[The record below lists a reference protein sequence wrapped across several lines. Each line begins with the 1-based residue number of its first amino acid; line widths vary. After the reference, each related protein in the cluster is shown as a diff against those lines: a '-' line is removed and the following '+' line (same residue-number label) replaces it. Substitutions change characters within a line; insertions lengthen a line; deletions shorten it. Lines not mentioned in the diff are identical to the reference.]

1 MKAIAPIL
9 THALF
14 LAFGTFVL
22 IFVCLSVFNL
32 RASSEQET
40 AKATLKIITGQVSDK
55 ILDLY
60 IVGSSSSSTGL
71 VASAELNLPARVA
84 DKDYILKLENKNIIA
99 EIPTLDLV
107 VNSTINIEINME
119 GSGKKALEYWKN
131 GEDKIILVS
140 K

>member
-22 IFVCLSVFNL
+22 IFVCLTVFNL

-40 AKATLKIITGQVSDK
+40 AKATLKIITGELSDK

-60 IVGSSSSSTGL
+60 LVGSSSGSSGL

-84 DKDYILKLENKNIIA
+84 GRDYILKLENKNIIA
-99 EIPTLDLV
+99 EIPDIDLT
-107 VNSTINIEINME
+107 VNNTINIEINVE
-119 GSGKKALEYWKN
+119 GSGKAALEYWRNK
-131 GEDKIILVS
+131 EDKIILV
-140 K
+140 